1 MFGIGPMELIVIAVV
16 AMLFIG
22 PDKLPDLMRKFGKM
36 FVQVRRQANEV
47 KSSFNDV
54 IHEAEREFELERIRE
69 LQKKLQSTSPQ
80 QILDAALADSTTTGT
95 KPLQGPG
102 LDEHGHP
109 LPGYDENGYPLAPE
123 GATAQQQHEY
133 HEGHYVDGKF
143 VKNAD
148 TFVAWDPAWD
158 KPLNELFPLKQ
169 EEAPAGGAAAAAP
182 QTAVGAPAAVPTAA
196 PASAALPTPAP
207 EKVAETPE
215 KKPEAKP
222 S

>member
-1 MFGIGPMELIVIAVV
+1 MFGIGPMELIVIGIV

-22 PDKLPDLMRKFGKM
+22 PDKLPDLMRKFGKV

-47 KSSFNDV
+47 RSSFNDV

-80 QILDAALADSTTTGT
+80 QVLDAALADSQTTGT

-109 LPGYDENGYPLAPE
+109 LAGHDENGYPLAPD
-123 GATAQQQHEY
+123 GATPQEPQHEY

-148 TFVAWDPAWD
+148 TFVAYDPAWD
-158 KPLNELFPLKQ
+158 KPLSELFPLKP
-169 EEAPAGGAAAAAP
+169 ETPAEGAAAPDAAA
-182 QTAVGAPAAVPTAA
+182 QAPAASA
-196 PASAALPTPAP
+196 PATAEPAATPASS
-207 EKVAETPE
+207 ETTADSVEPKNE
-215 KKPEAKP
+215 NKPT
-222 S
+222 

>member
-1 MFGIGPMELIVIAVV
+1 MFGIGPMELVVIAIV

-22 PDKLPDLMRKFGKM
+22 PDKLPDLMRKFGKI

-80 QILDAALADSTTTGT
+80 QVLDAALADSTTTAT

-109 LPGYDENGYPLAPE
+109 LPGYDENGYPLAPD
-123 GATAQQQHEY
+123 GATAQEQHEY

-148 TFVAWDPAWD
+148 TFVSWDPAWD
-158 KPLNELFPLKQ
+158 KPLHELFPVKQ
-169 EEAPAGGAAAAAP
+169 EEAPADAAAAP
-182 QTAVGAPAAVPTAA
+182 QPAVEVPAAAVPVPSATAA
-196 PASAALPTPAP
+196 PAP

-215 KKPEAKP
+215 KKPETKP

>member
-69 LQKKLQSTSPQ
+69 LQKKLQNTSPQ
-80 QILDAALADSTTTGT
+80 QVLDAALADSTTTGT

-123 GATAQQQHEY
+123 GATAQEQHEY

-158 KPLNELFPLKQ
+158 KPLHELFPLKQ
-169 EEAPAGGAAAAAP
+169 EEAPAGGVAAAAP
-182 QTAVGAPAAVPTAA
+182 QPAVEAPAAAPAAA
-196 PASAALPTPAP
+196 PTSAAAPTPAP